1 MDGGCLG
8 GGLNHLGI
16 GASCGL
22 TYLLEERT
30 QSGAIG
36 LVAGLYCDVV
46 SNSIVVVIWGVV
58 LQNGKWVVALCM
70 LLGDRLQETDV

>member
-1 MDGGCLG
+1 M
-8 GGLNHLGI
+8 
-16 GASCGL
+16 
-22 TYLLEERT
+22 LEEKT
-30 QSGAIG
+30 ESGTKF
-36 LVAGLYCDVV
+36 LVDGLYCDVV